1 VTWPLQPILDTV
13 LDGTWKGFPQARPPL
28 RLGDVGAQGWSVA
41 RGDLGAA
48 ALVLRGPALDHN
60 QRWMGEFLRRTG
72 ASLCPHGKT
81 TMAPQL
87 FHRQLADGA
96 WGITVATAQQA
107 RVAVEFGVPRILL
120 ANELAHPGDVRWLQG
135 VLDRDPGLD
144 ALVLV
149 DSLASVELLAREARG
164 RRPIPVLVELGYP
177 GGRTGVRGVA
187 EALAV
192 ARAARASPRVQLR
205 GVECFEGLIQSDD
218 AAADAGRVSALLAG
232 LWDLAAAC
240 AAEGLVEAEELV
252 VTAGGSAYF
261 DLVALAAERAGARR
275 LPARLVL
282 RSGCT
287 LTHDSG
293 LYERLVARLEA
304 RLPER
309 WRGPRSLQ
317 PAIEVWSRVVSRPEP
332 GLALLAMGKR
342 DVAHDMDLPRP
353 VRWSRPAEGAA
364 RPAPE
369 GWSVFRLDDQ
379 HAYLKL
385 PADAPLAPGDLVGC
399 GISHPCTTLD
409 RWALLFV
416 VDGRDVVTEAVRT
429 FF

>member
-1 VTWPLQPILDTV
+1 VTSALAPILDTV
-13 LDGTWKGFPQARPPL
+13 LDGTWKGFPQDHPPL
-28 RLGDVGAQGWSVA
+28 RLGDVGAQGWNVL
-41 RGDLGAA
+41 RGDLGAV

-72 ASLCPHGKT
+72 TSFCPHGKT

-107 RVAVEFGVPRILL
+107 RVAVEVGVPRILL
-120 ANELAHPGDVRWLQG
+120 ANELSHPGDVRWLQAA
-135 VLDRDPGLD
+135 LDRDPRLD
-144 ALVLV
+144 AMVLV
-149 DSLASVELLAREARG
+149 DSVAAVELLAREARG
-164 RRPIPVLVELGYP
+164 RRPLPVLVELGWE
-177 GGRTGVRGVA
+177 GGRTGARTVA

-192 ARAARASPRVQLR
+192 ARAARAAPRVQLR

-218 AAADAGRVSALLAG
+218 AAADAARVSALLAA

-240 AAEGLVEAEELV
+240 AAEGLVEAGELV

-261 DLVALAAERAGARR
+261 DLVALAAERGGGMA
-275 LPARLVL
+275 LPTRVVL

-293 LYERLVARLEA
+293 MYERAVARLEA

-309 WRGPRSLQ
+309 WRGPRSLE
-317 PAIEVWSRVVSRPEP
+317 PALEVWSRVVSRPEP

-342 DVAHDMDLPRP
+342 DVAHDVDLPRP
-353 VRWSRPAEGAA
+353 VRWARPAEAVA
-364 RPAPE
+364 RAAPE
-369 GWSVFRLDDQ
+369 GWSVFRLNDQ
-379 HAYLKL
+379 HAYLEIS
-385 PADAPLAPGDLVGC
+385 ADAPLAPGDLVGC
-399 GISHPCTTLD
+399 GISHPCTTFD
-409 RWALLFV
+409 RWTLLFL
-416 VDGRDVVTEAVRT
+416 VDGGYAVTEAVRT